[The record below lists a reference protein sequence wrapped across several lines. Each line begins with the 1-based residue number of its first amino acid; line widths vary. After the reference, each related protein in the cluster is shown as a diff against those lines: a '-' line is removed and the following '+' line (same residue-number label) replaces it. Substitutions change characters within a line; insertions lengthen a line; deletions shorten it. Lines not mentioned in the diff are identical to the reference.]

1 MSWYMQVVTSL
12 GRKIGKAFGEREVA
26 LYVVGAICTEINA
39 FDAICCKIYM
49 KTFIPVIR
57 AAIIFGRHGS
67 RSRIPVSCNN
77 GFTSFS
83 FPPVVSPIRPCAG
96 LMTVRVSGRRK
107 YCQYGYNGELSREMR
122 MSTPFWI
129 RAGIDGAKT
138 FTRDMLEGD
147 DARRYGA
154 ERIDGEIS

>member
-12 GRKIGKAFGEREVA
+12 GRKIGNAFGEREIA

-39 FDAICCKIYM
+39 FDAICYKIYM

-83 FPPVVSPIRPCAG
+83 FSSCCQSDSPLRWADDCEGFREKKI
-96 LMTVRVSGRRK
+96 
-107 YCQYGYNGELSREMR
+107 LSL
-122 MSTPFWI
+122 WI
-129 RAGIDGAKT
+129 
-138 FTRDMLEGD
+138 
-147 DARRYGA
+147 
-154 ERIDGEIS
+154 